1 MSRMHYLRTAKNGE
15 PSTWWSWQDL
25 RGGVERKGPPPK
37 GLCTHG
43 RAWLKWEGNGVG
55 AEWHLFTRC
64 CHLGLT
70 FSSTGDD
77 AIMLSLAIPF
87 LFALYL
93 SVERAKWIKRLPG
106 VRWVSGDYNSGER
119 ELRVAVHDN
128 ALWWNIWINGMGMRN
143 SSWRDSC
150 FHFDDFFLGRS
161 KYSESPHQYYT
172 AAIEMPEGYYIAKI
186 ELFTST
192 WKRPR
197 WPFPQ
202 SIARADVEIEGGV
215 PVPGDGE
222 NSWDMDDDCILSGM
236 YPAATVE
243 EALAAVR
250 ESAMRTRRRNG
261 GENWVPADGWP
272 AHCELREHGNISN
285 RSV

>member
-1 MSRMHYLRTAKNGE
+1 MSRMHYLKTADNGE
-15 PSTWWSWQDL
+15 PSMWWSWQDL
-25 RGGVERKGPPPK
+25 RGGVERKGPPPV

-43 RAWLKWEGNGVG
+43 RARLFWPSNC
-55 AEWHLFTRC
+55 ASIEWDLFSRAC
-64 CHLGLT
+64 RLGIT
-70 FSSTGDD
+70 FSSTGDS
-77 AIMLSLAIPF
+77 AITVSISIPF
-87 LFALYL
+87 LF
-93 SVERAKWIKRLPG
+93 SVWLLLDRAQWVKRLPG
-106 VRWVSGDYNSGER
+106 VRYVSGDYNSGER
-119 ELRVAVHDN
+119 EIRVAVHDN

-143 SSWRDSC
+143 SSWRDNS

-161 KYSESPHQYYT
+161 KHSESQHQYYT
-172 AAIEMPEGYYIAKI
+172 AAIEMPEGYYIATI

-197 WPFPQ
+197 WPFST

-222 NSWDMDDDCILSGM
+222 NSWDMDDDCILRGM

-272 AHCELREHGNISN
+272 AHCELR
-285 RSV
+285 